1 MQIALEK
8 YQADLVPCP
17 ICGKAVALAPVLEK
31 RTGTVRLGITCARNC
46 FPRDLYTCEQDDAR
60 ASKLV
65 RRWRTEIAPAIEKWK
80 VLSRQSPRC
89 PHCDKPTRL
98 LPVPD
103 KNGTLV
109 MRPVCVQQ
117 GCRLPAQW
125 HFSPTIWK
133 PSEMAG
139 QVRRW
144 SRERL
149 QFVLWF
155 SKKLEPKIYKKSGVL
170 SCPVCHAR
178 GYPVLQRSCDFVGE
192 VLWACPECAT
202 PICPAEKAAKANKKR
217 RSKTARVQIRSLD
230 VPVCAICHRTQSEVE
245 ASGSRLEK
253 HHRIPLSDGGDDT
266 MANLVVLCREC
277 HEAWHMAHQKV
288 RDELK
293 EKAVV
298 REEPE
303 PPARGLW
310 QRFRDFLG
318 F

>member
-1 MQIALEK
+1 MQFALEK

-46 FPRDLYTCEQDDAR
+46 FPRDLYTCAQDDAR

-125 HFSPTIWK
+125 HFSPIIWK

-139 QVRRW
+139 RCGAGRGNGCSLCCGFPRSW
-144 SRERL
+144 SRKSTRSPASSRAL
-149 QFVLWF
+149 SATHGGILSCSAPAILWARF
-155 SKKLEPKIYKKSGVL
+155 CGPARSAQRPSVQRKRPPRPTKSGA
-170 SCPVCHAR
+170 AR
-178 GYPVLQRSCDFVGE
+178 PQGSRFAVSTLLCAPSVIAHRARWRLRDPGSRSTTESPCLTVGTIQ
-192 VLWACPECAT
+192 WPTSWSFAASATRPGTWPIRRCAT
-202 PICPAEKAAKANKKR
+202 
-217 RSKTARVQIRSLD
+217 S
-230 VPVCAICHRTQSEVE
+230 
-245 ASGSRLEK
+245 
-253 HHRIPLSDGGDDT
+253 
-266 MANLVVLCREC
+266 
-277 HEAWHMAHQKV
+277 
-288 RDELK
+288 
-293 EKAVV
+293 
-298 REEPE
+298 
-303 PPARGLW
+303 
-310 QRFRDFLG
+310 
-318 F
+318 

>member
-1 MQIALEK
+1 MQFALEK

-46 FPRDLYTCEQDDAR
+46 FPRDLYTCAQDDAR

-178 GYPVLQRSCDFVGE
+178 GYPVL
-192 VLWACPECAT
+192 
-202 PICPAEKAAKANKKR
+202 
-217 RSKTARVQIRSLD
+217 
-230 VPVCAICHRTQSEVE
+230 
-245 ASGSRLEK
+245 
-253 HHRIPLSDGGDDT
+253 
-266 MANLVVLCREC
+266 
-277 HEAWHMAHQKV
+277 
-288 RDELK
+288 
-293 EKAVV
+293 
-298 REEPE
+298 
-303 PPARGLW
+303 
-310 QRFRDFLG
+310 
-318 F
+318 

>member
-17 ICGKAVALAPVLEK
+17 ICGKAVTLAPVLEK
-31 RTGTVRLGITCARNC
+31 RTGTVRIGITCARNC

-192 VLWACPECAT
+192 VLWACPECAAVST
-202 PICPAEKAAKANKKR
+202 LLCAPSVIAHR
-217 RSKTARVQIRSLD
+217 ARWRLRD
-230 VPVCAICHRTQSEVE
+230 P
-245 ASGSRLEK
+245 GSRSTTESPCLTVGTIQWPTSWSFAASAT
-253 HHRIPLSDGGDDT
+253 RPGTWPIRRCATS
-266 MANLVVLCREC
+266 
-277 HEAWHMAHQKV
+277 
-288 RDELK
+288 
-293 EKAVV
+293 
-298 REEPE
+298 
-303 PPARGLW
+303 
-310 QRFRDFLG
+310 
-318 F
+318 

>member
-1 MQIALEK
+1 
-8 YQADLVPCP
+8 
-17 ICGKAVALAPVLEK
+17 
-31 RTGTVRLGITCARNC
+31 
-46 FPRDLYTCEQDDAR
+46 
-60 ASKLV
+60 
-65 RRWRTEIAPAIEKWK
+65 
-80 VLSRQSPRC
+80 
-89 PHCDKPTRL
+89 
-98 LPVPD
+98 
-103 KNGTLV
+103 
-109 MRPVCVQQ
+109 
-117 GCRLPAQW
+117 
-125 HFSPTIWK
+125 
-133 PSEMAG
+133 MAG

-202 PICPAEKAAKANKKR
+202 SICPAEKAAKANKKR

-230 VPVCAICHRTQSEVE
+230 APVCAICHRTQSEVE

-266 MANLVVLCREC
+266 MANLVILCREC
-277 HEAWHMAHQKV
+277 HEAWHRAHQKV
-288 RDELK
+288 KDELK
-293 EKAVV
+293 EQVTA
-298 REEPE
+298 EEQ
-303 PPARGLW
+303 PAKGLW
-310 QRFRDFLG
+310 QRLKGFLG